1 LGLSFGDGCFS
12 YTPKTIKGDFMLK
25 LPKALLCAATLAL
38 GVSGFAQAADPIVIK
53 FAHVVADS
61 TPKGQGANL
70 FKKLAE
76 ERLPG
81 KVKVEV
87 YPNSSLFGD
96 GKEMEA
102 LLLGDVQMLAPSL
115 AKFEHYT
122 KQLQIYDLPFLFD
135 NLQAVDRFQQGP
147 QGKALLTSME
157 GKNILGLAYWHNG
170 LKQLSANKALHEPK
184 DARGLKFRVQASSVL
199 EEQFKAVRA
208 NPRKM
213 SFAEVYQGLQTGVVN
228 GTENTWSNYES
239 QKVHEVQKYFT
250 ESDHGLIDYMVITNA
265 QFWKGLPPDIRSQL
279 EEIMAEVSVEV
290 NKQAEALNQASR
302 QKIIDAKT
310 SEIIPLTAEQR
321 EEWREAMR
329 PVWKKFEDEIGADLI
344 KAAEDSN
351 QAP

>member
-1 LGLSFGDGCFS
+1 
-12 YTPKTIKGDFMLK
+12 MLK
-25 LPKALLCAATLAL
+25 LSQALFCAATLTVA
-38 GVSGFAQAADPIVIK
+38 SFAHAADAPITIK

-170 LKQLSANKALHEPK
+170 LKQLSANKPLREPK

-265 QFWKGLPPDIRSQL
+265 QFWKGLPPDIRTQL

-310 SEIIPLTAEQR
+310 SEIITLTADQR